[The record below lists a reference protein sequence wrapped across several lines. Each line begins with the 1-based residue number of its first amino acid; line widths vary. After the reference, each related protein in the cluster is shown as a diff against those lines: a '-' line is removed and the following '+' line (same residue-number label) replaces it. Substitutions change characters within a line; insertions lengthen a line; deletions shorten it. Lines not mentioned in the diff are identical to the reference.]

1 MLNYNKT
8 LPDGAPGWVVSED
21 QFSSLA
27 LAKCEAVM
35 SLGNGYMGL
44 RSAAEESYVGEKRNL
59 FVNGTFNRFD
69 ELEVS
74 ELPNAADLT
83 KLDIRIDGK
92 RFTLEQGEVKTYSR
106 SLNLRDAELVRTFI
120 WNNGEGKE
128 LEFTFRRFVSLDSL
142 HVIGLKMEVK
152 VLRGSVNL
160 SVSSG
165 IDAQVSNSGSQHFHE
180 GEKRIYDKTYLELIQ
195 TTTESK
201 VDFAIGASHR
211 LKVDGQLV
219 EVAPAMEIDRRI
231 VAVGYSLKLEEGQSL
246 TFEKVAT
253 VYTSRDKEFGDN
265 YSLPVMRE
273 VALAAL
279 KTAQESGYDALFSS
293 HTAAWAKVWDNYGI
307 TIESSNSFDLLGVR
321 FAHYHLVVMTP
332 AHDNRMGI
340 GAKGLSGEGYKGHSF
355 WDTEIFILPFYI
367 YSNPEIARSLLEY
380 RYLGLEGARNKAKE
394 NGFAGAMYPWEA
406 AWPSDGEVTPVWGAV
421 DIVTGEQTKIW
432 SGFIEQ
438 HITSDIAY
446 AVWHYFR
453 STGDTD
459 FMEKYGYEIIFDT
472 AVFWASRLEWNEEL
486 GRYEINEVVGPDE
499 YKEHVDNNAFTNY
512 MAHFNIE
519 LAMEYYQ
526 ELEAQRPELFARYDG
541 LLNLKEAHKVWESK
555 LNLIYLPQPNEDLI
569 IPQDDT
575 YLQKEIIDL
584 TPYKDQE
591 KVGSIFNDY
600 NLDQVGNLQVS
611 KQADIMMLF
620 FLLENKFSPE
630 VKRANYEYY
639 EEKTLHD
646 SSLSLST
653 HSILASDFGDKELAY
668 RLFHRATEIDLG
680 PKVHSSDAGI
690 HSASLGGIWECAVMG
705 FAGVRMLDGK
715 LHLAPKLPE
724 HWDRLSFPLYWQGKR
739 LEVNITPQEISIT
752 NVTGGSIQLIVHG
765 KQQEV
770 HENATFA
777 NTSTL

>member
-1 MLNYNKT
+1 MLNYNKK

-35 SLGNGYMGL
+35 ALGNGYMGL
-44 RSAAEESYVGEKRNL
+44 RSAAEESYVGETRNL

-74 ELPNAADLT
+74 ELPNAADVT
-83 KLDIRIDGK
+83 KMDIRVDGK
-92 RFTLEQGEVKTYSR
+92 RFTLDQGEAKEYSR
-106 SLNLRDAELVRTFI
+106 SLNLRDAELVRSFI
-120 WNNGEGKE
+120 WNNGDGKE
-128 LEFTFRRFVSLDSL
+128 LEFTFRRFVSLDNL
-142 HVIGLKMEVK
+142 HVIGLKLEVK
-152 VLRGSVNL
+152 VLRGSVQL
-160 SVSSG
+160 SVASG

-180 GEKRIYDKTYLELIQ
+180 GEKRIYEKTYLELIQ

-201 VDFAIGASHR
+201 VDFVIGASHK
-211 LKVDGQLV
+211 LKVDGQPAEL
-219 EVAPAMEIDRRI
+219 APAMEIDRRK
-231 VAVGYSLKLEEGQSL
+231 VAVAYSVNLEEGQTL
-246 TFEKVAT
+246 TLEKVAT
-253 VYTSRDKEFGDN
+253 VYTSRDQQFADH
-265 YSLPVMRE
+265 YSLPAMRE
-273 VALAAL
+273 VALEAL
-279 KTAQESGYDALFSS
+279 KNAQASGYDALFSS
-293 HTAAWAKVWDNYGI
+293 HTAAWAKVWQDYGI
-307 TIESSNSFDLLGVR
+307 TIESTDSFDLLGVR
-321 FAHYHLVVMTP
+321 FALYHLVVMTP
-332 AHDNRMGI
+332 AHDRRMGI

-380 RYLGLEGARNKAKE
+380 RYLGLEGARSKAKE

-453 STGDTD
+453 ATGDTD
-459 FMEKYGYEIIFDT
+459 FMERFGYEIIFDT
-472 AVFWASRLEWNEEL
+472 AIFWASRLEWNEEL

-512 MAHFNIE
+512 MAHFNID
-519 LAMEYYQ
+519 LAMQYYQ
-526 ELEAQRPELFARYDG
+526 ELEKNHPALFARYDE
-541 LLNLKEAHKVWESK
+541 LLNLVEARKVWESK
-555 LNLIYLPQPNEDLI
+555 LNLIYLPEPNADLI

-575 YLQKEIIDL
+575 YLQKKIIDL

-600 NLDQVGNLQVS
+600 NLDQVGDMQVS

-620 FLLENKFSPE
+620 FLLENKFTPE

-668 RLFHRATEIDLG
+668 HLFRRATEIDLG

-705 FAGVRMLDGK
+705 FAGVRMLDGQ

-724 HWDRLSFPLYWQGKR
+724 HWNRLSFPLYWQGKR
-739 LEVNITPQEISIT
+739 LEVTITTEEISIT
-752 NVTGGSIQLIVHG
+752 GAEGEPLRLFVNGEL
-765 KQQEV
+765 QEV
-770 HENATFA
+770 KGSAIFTNR
-777 NTSTL
+777 STL